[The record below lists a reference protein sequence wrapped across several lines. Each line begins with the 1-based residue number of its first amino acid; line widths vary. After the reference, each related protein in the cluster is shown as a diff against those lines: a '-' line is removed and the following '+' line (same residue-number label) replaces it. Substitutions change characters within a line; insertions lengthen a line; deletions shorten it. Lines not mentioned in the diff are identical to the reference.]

1 MKWMVVDLASDN
13 WYMTKEYD
21 YRSLLFNHTY
31 RIDNVTLSYKGMFS
45 PVIGFYR
52 YNYP

>member
-1 MKWMVVDLASDN
+1 
-13 WYMTKEYD
+13 MTEEYD

-31 RIDNVTLSYKGMFS
+31 RIIDNVTLSYKGMFS
-45 PVIGFYR
+45 PIVGFYR